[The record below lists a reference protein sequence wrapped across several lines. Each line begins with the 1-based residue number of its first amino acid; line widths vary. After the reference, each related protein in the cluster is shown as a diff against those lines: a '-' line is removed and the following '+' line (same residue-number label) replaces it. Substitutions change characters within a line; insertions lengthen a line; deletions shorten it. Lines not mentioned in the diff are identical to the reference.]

1 MVFDF
6 NCWNRK
12 WANCEP
18 GDSNLEYY
26 WEKLQQAKNDF
37 SDDWMT
43 FLECY
48 NDPTHVM
55 RINDEF
61 LDEKIEEII
70 EKKLFIPTGGFNSYL
85 FDRYPQYKKDIQKVI
100 LDQWKNG
107 MQGSVDA
114 TGLKQLYANVR
125 TKEDKTQLLLFE
137 VVEFALT
144 YPEYEDIFI
153 EEFIE

>member
-1 MVFDF
+1 MLD
-6 NCWNRK
+6 
-12 WANCEP
+12 
-18 GDSNLEYY
+18 YY
-26 WEKLQQAKNDF
+26 WEKLQQVKNDF

-85 FDRYPQYKKDIQKVI
+85 FDRYPQYNDKIMQNR
-100 LDQWKNG
+100 KN
-107 MQGSVDA
+107 QRELHSSVLA
-114 TGLKQLYANVR
+114 SGLKPLIASTYSN
-125 TKEDKTQLLLFE
+125 EDKTQLLLFE
-137 VVEFALT
+137 VAEFALT
-144 YPEYEDIFI
+144 YPEYEDVFI
-153 EEFIE
+153 EEIVE

>member
-12 WANCEP
+12 WH
-18 GDSNLEYY
+18 DSDSPEEREFY
-26 WEKLQQAKNDF
+26 WNKLQKVKKDF
-37 SDDWMT
+37 SDDWKM

-48 NDPTHVM
+48 NDPTHIM

-70 EKKLFIPTGGFNSYL
+70 EKKLFIPTGEFDLYL

-100 LDQWKNG
+100 RDQWKNG

-114 TGLKQLYANVR
+114 TGLKPLYANVR
-125 TKEDKTQLLLFE
+125 TKEDEKRLLLFE
-137 VVEFALT
+137 VAEFALT
-144 YPEYEDIFI
+144 YPEYEDVFI
-153 EEFIE
+153 EEIVE